1 MIAPRKPIHQTNS
14 IPAWHAKFL
23 ELLPGIQ
30 RYARHAFRNL
40 RPEVQADLTQEVIA
54 NCAVAFVHLVDRGK
68 GDIGYAT
75 PLAMFAVRQVHAGRR
90 VGSRLNVR
98 DVSSPYAQLAKGIR
112 LERLDLYDSKSEE
125 WREVLIED
133 RHATPADVARVR
145 IDFQDWLHTLS
156 RRRRRIAQLLASGE
170 ATHAVAKEFQ
180 LSDGRISQVRRELAD
195 SWLAFQ
201 GDPPSHEKAARGAV

>member
-40 RPEVQADLTQEVIA
+40 WPEVQADLTQEVIA
-54 NCAVAFVHLVDRGK
+54 NCLVAFVHLVDRGK
-68 GDIGYAT
+68 GDIAFAT

-90 VGSRLNVR
+90 VGTRLNVR
-98 DVSSPYAQLAKGIR
+98 DVSSPYAQLAKSIR
-112 LERLDLYDSKSEE
+112 LERLDHYDSKSEE
-125 WREVLIED
+125 WREIVIED

-145 IDFQDWLHTLS
+145 IDFHDWLQALS
-156 RRRRRIAQLLASGE
+156 RRRRQIAQLLASGE
-170 ATHAVAKEFQ
+170 TTHTVAKRFR
-180 LSDGRISQVRRELAD
+180 LSDGRISQLRRELAD

-201 GDPPSHEKAARGAV
+201 GEEPSIEGAV